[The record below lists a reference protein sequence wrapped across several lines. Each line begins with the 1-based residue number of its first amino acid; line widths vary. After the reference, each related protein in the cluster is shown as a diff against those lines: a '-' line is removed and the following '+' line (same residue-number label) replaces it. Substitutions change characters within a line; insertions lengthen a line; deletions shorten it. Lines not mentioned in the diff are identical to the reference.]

1 MKGGVTT
8 KNRCDKE
15 SEEIGAALTLDWM
28 RGWDA
33 ISRLNLS
40 VGCDKGEQSKEVL
53 EMMTMI
59 IGVEK
64 IAKDCKQS
72 LKSNL

>member
-15 SEEIGAALTLDWM
+15 SKEIRAALKWDWM

-33 ISRLNLS
+33 ISRLNRS
-40 VGCDKGEQSKEVL
+40 VGWDKGGAKQRGVGNDDDDYWSWKNSKRLQAIL
-53 EMMTMI
+53 E
-59 IGVEK
+59 K
-64 IAKDCKQS
+64 
-72 LKSNL
+72 